1 MAFRDC
7 TVITIAHRLNTGE
20 QEPDTSNWTVLQ
32 LLSITATI
40 TDVTVSVLDSNRVL
54 VMADGLVAE
63 FASPSSLLA
72 DTQSIFH
79 GLARDAGIICTT
91 GEDKEI
97 VSFSGGTETRI
108 AL

>member
-20 QEPDTSNWTVLQ
+20 QQPDSSHNRVLQ
-32 LLSITATI
+32 LLPVTANV
-40 TDVTVSVLDSNRVL
+40 TDDTVAVLDSNRVL

-72 DTQSIFH
+72 DTHSIFH
-79 GLARDAGIICTT
+79 GLARDAGILCTT
-91 GEDKEI
+91 GQNKEI
-97 VSFSGGTETRI
+97 VSFSGGTETI
-108 AL
+108 ITL